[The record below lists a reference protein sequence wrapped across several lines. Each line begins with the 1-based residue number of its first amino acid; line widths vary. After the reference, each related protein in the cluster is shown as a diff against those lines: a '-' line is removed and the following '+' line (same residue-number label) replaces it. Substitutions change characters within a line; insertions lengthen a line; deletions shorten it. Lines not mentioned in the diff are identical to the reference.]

1 MKATTSSET
10 PAPDEWHKTVCILC
24 SANCGVELRVDG
36 REITRVRGN
45 KSHVA
50 SLGYTCEKALRLNH
64 YQNGMKRLQ
73 SPMRRE
79 PDGSYT
85 AVDWDTAIR
94 EVAAGF
100 TEIGQTHGK
109 DKVMYYGGGGQGN
122 HLVGVYGSATRRAL
136 GITVRS
142 NALPQEKTGEAWV
155 EGRLTGAH
163 THGDFHHAE
172 VSIFLGKNPWHS
184 HGFNEAR
191 RVLKE
196 INKDPGRSMI
206 VIDPR
211 RSETADLADFH
222 LAVKP
227 GTDAFCVAA
236 LLGALVQEDMV
247 NHAWLAEHATG
258 TDRVLQELATVDIAD
273 FSHRCGIDE
282 AQIRAA
288 ARRIGKAVGGVSI
301 YEDLGIEMA
310 PHSTL
315 VSYLQ
320 RLIWILVGSFNVPGG
335 TTTHSGLAPMFS
347 YGATG
352 NEPKAPVTGGRII
365 SGLVPCN
372 EIPDMIMTDHP
383 DRMRGMFIESANPV
397 HSLAE
402 SPRWREAMRALD
414 FSVVIDVAMTETAR
428 EASYVLP
435 ASSQYEKS
443 EATFFGAS
451 FPENHFT
458 VRAPVFK
465 PLEGTL
471 PEAEIHA
478 RLARELG
485 LIDDDIIDKLRA
497 AAHDG
502 LKPFGAAL
510 IETSKANPAMAAIGP
525 IVMYLTLGDTLPDGM
540 ADAAPVW
547 FSAHQC
553 AMRFTDAVKAAG
565 FEDVADEDLGDAL
578 FNAIITSR
586 DGVTITKHTYEQGW
600 TMVRTDDGKVHAE
613 IPELL
618 DDLAALAFAPVDH
631 RSADFPFIL
640 SAGERRAFTA
650 NTVMRDSTWRKK
662 DPDGALRLSPADA
675 DALGVVNGDKI
686 RITTPGGSAVAPV
699 EVNDTMQD
707 GHISIP
713 NGMGLYAEAEGDSDV
728 VGVPPNELTTLDW
741 KDEYAGTPW
750 HKHVPAH
757 LEAVGG

>member
-1 MKATTSSET
+1 MET
-10 PAPDEWHKTVCILC
+10 AMTDISAAAEWHKTVCILC
-24 SANCGVELRVDG
+24 SANCGVELKLDG

-79 PDGSYT
+79 PDGSYQ

-94 EVAAGF
+94 EIADGLNEVGDAH
-100 TEIGQTHGK
+100 GQ

-122 HLVGVYGSATRRAL
+122 HMVGVYGSATRRAL
-136 GITVRS
+136 GITLRS
-142 NALPQEKTGEAWV
+142 NALAQEKTGEAWV
-155 EGRLTGAH
+155 EGHLTGAH

-172 VSIFLGKNPWHS
+172 VSVFLGKNPWHS

-191 RVLKE
+191 RVLKD
-196 INKDPGRSMI
+196 INKDPARSMI

-227 GTDAFCVAA
+227 GTDAFCIAA
-236 LLGALVQEDMV
+236 LLGVLVEENLV
-247 NHAWLAEHATG
+247 NHGWLAEHVTG
-258 TDRVLQELATVDIAD
+258 HEAVLAELAKVDIAD
-273 FSHRCGIDE
+273 FSQRCGIAEDD
-282 AQIRAA
+282 IRAA
-288 ARRIGKAVGGVSI
+288 ARRIGNAPGGVSI

-320 RLIWILVGSFNVPGG
+320 RLIWILVGSFNIPGG
-335 TTTHSGLAPMFS
+335 TTTHSGLAPLFS

-352 NEPKAPVTGGRII
+352 NEPTAPVTGGRII
-365 SGLVPCN
+365 SGLVACN
-372 EIPDMIMTDHP
+372 EIPDMILTEDP
-383 DRMRGMFIESANPV
+383 DRIRGMFIESANPV

-435 ASSQYEKS
+435 ASSQYEKC
-443 EATFFGAS
+443 EATFFGGS

-458 VRAPVFK
+458 VRAPIFE

-478 RLARELG
+478 RLVRELG
-485 LIDDDIIDKLRA
+485 LIDEELIDALRQ
-497 AAHDG
+497 AAHEG
-502 LKPFGAAL
+502 LKSFGAAL
-510 IETSKANPAMAAIGP
+510 IGAAKSDPAMAALGP
-525 IVMYLTLGDTLPDGM
+525 IVMYLTLGDTLPAGM

-565 FEDVADEDLGDAL
+565 FEDVADADLGDAL
-578 FNAIITSR
+578 FEAIIASR
-586 DGVTITKHTYEQGW
+586 DGVVITKHTYEQGW
-600 TMVRTDDGKVHAE
+600 SMVRTSDGKVHAE
-613 IPELL
+613 IPALL
-618 DDLAALAFAPVDH
+618 QDLAALTHAPVDH
-631 RSADFPFIL
+631 RTAEFPFIL
-640 SAGERRAFTA
+640 SAGERRSFTA
-650 NTVMRDSTWRKK
+650 NTIMRDSTWRKK
-662 DPDGALRLSPADA
+662 DPDGALRLSPSDA
-675 DALGVVNGDKI
+675 AGLGVIDGDKI
-686 RITTPGGSAVAPV
+686 RITTRGGSAVAPV
-699 EVNDTMQD
+699 EVNATMQD
-707 GHISIP
+707 GHISLP
-713 NGMGLYAEAEGDSDV
+713 NGMGLYAEADGDSYI

-750 HKHVPAH
+750 HKHVPAK
-757 LEAVGG
+757 LETVLT